1 MITNH
6 SEQDISFKYTASLYI
21 TVSSA
26 RTQYL
31 CLCETLRYRN
41 YAVK

>member
-1 MITNH
+1 MINNH

-26 RTQYL
+26 ECNSYVCVRL
-31 CLCETLRYRN
+31 CIIEIM
-41 YAVK
+41 